1 MKKKEQQLV
10 KVESSVLSL
19 AQPDQ
24 ILQFGAVLKKY
35 IVDNKLSTRIGDK
48 DYAHVD
54 AWKFAGMNFGL
65 TAICDEPVR
74 ISGKENIH
82 VIYAKRTVTRGQK
95 SWDEEFPCYISTLIP
110 SEKEEAILDKK
121 YKDKIT
127 KTVIKEYFNYK
138 CACRIVRLSDGIT
151 ISAGFAT
158 CSNLE
163 SKKVSFD
170 EYAVN
175 SMSQTRSI
183 GKGYRNLLGYVMNAA
198 GFEATPAEEMEE
210 QQEDAPRQSSSKSKP
225 AVSDVKP
232 VLTDEQFARALSQLK
247 EGKITEETIKNHFT
261 VTEFQQKAFDR
272 VVNPSEDQKAAEGQA
287 AFVSREEGAKV
298 RKERKSSKAKK

>member
-1 MKKKEQQLV
+1 MKKKEEQLV

-24 ILQFGAVLKKY
+24 ILQFGAVLKSY
-35 IVDNKLSTRIGDK
+35 IVENKLSTNIGGK

-82 VIYAKRTVTRGQK
+82 IIYAKRTVTRSSK

-110 SEKEEAILDKK
+110 SEKEESILDKK

-138 CACRIVRLSDGIT
+138 CSCRIVRLSDGMT
-151 ISAGFAT
+151 ISTGFAT

-198 GFEATPAEEMEE
+198 GYQSTPAEEMEE
-210 QQEDAPRQSSSKSKP
+210 QQEEAPRQSSSKSKP
-225 AVSDVKP
+225 NVSDQKP
-232 VLTDEQFARALSQLK
+232 TLTDEQFAKALAQLK
-247 EGKITEETIKNHFT
+247 EGKITQDTIKKHFT
-261 VTEFQQKAFDR
+261 LTDFHQKAFDR
-272 VVNPSEDQKAAEGQA
+272 VTNPSDVQQAEEA
-287 AFVSREEGAKV
+287 TPGAKV
-298 RKERKSSKAKK
+298 HDNTKPPKRKSSPKKK